1 MSNVAN
7 YFRCSPRQTRQFVT
21 ECLRAGLVPFV
32 QSSPGMGKSSIMKSV
47 AEEYEL
53 EVIDHRLSTSTPED
67 LSGLPRFNERGY
79 AEFVPFAD
87 LFPIEGTPLPEH
99 KQGWMLFLDEFNQA
113 TKSVQSASYKLI
125 LDRMTGQKKLHEKV
139 VITAAGN
146 LATDRAIV
154 NVLGTAMQSRVV
166 HIEMEINFNEWLED
180 VALKQNYDRRIIG
193 FLAQFPSK
201 LMTFDPNH
209 TDKTFCCPRTWEFMN
224 RLLAVTDVTDDRVAL
239 YGGTISPGIA
249 AEFVQFTKIYGSL
262 INIREVITNP
272 ATAPLPEGAP
282 MKWATVSMLMEK
294 VDAKNFNALAE
305 YMSRFDLTF
314 RVLFFRSVLVRN
326 PEFRNLDAFRQ
337 NMLTLS
343 RYLHS

>member
-53 EVIDHRLSTSTPED
+53 EVIDHRLSTSAPED

-79 AEFVPFAD
+79 AEFAPFAD

-314 RVLFFRSVLVRN
+314 RILFFRSVLVRN

>member
-53 EVIDHRLSTSTPED
+53 EVIDHRLSTSAPED

-79 AEFVPFAD
+79 AEFAPFAD

>member
-1 MSNVAN
+1 
-7 YFRCSPRQTRQFVT
+7 
-21 ECLRAGLVPFV
+21 
-32 QSSPGMGKSSIMKSV
+32 
-47 AEEYEL
+47 
-53 EVIDHRLSTSTPED
+53 
-67 LSGLPRFNERGY
+67 
-79 AEFVPFAD
+79 
-87 LFPIEGTPLPEH
+87 
-99 KQGWMLFLDEFNQA
+99 
-113 TKSVQSASYKLI
+113 
-125 LDRMTGQKKLHEKV
+125 MTGQKKLHEKV

-262 INIREVITNP
+262 INVREVITNP

>member
-53 EVIDHRLSTSTPED
+53 EVIDHRLSTSAPED

-79 AEFVPFAD
+79 AEFAPFAD

-180 VALKQNYDRRIIG
+180 VALKQNYDQRIIG

>member
-53 EVIDHRLSTSTPED
+53 KVIDHRLSTSAPED

-79 AEFVPFAD
+79 AEFAPFAD

>member
-53 EVIDHRLSTSTPED
+53 EVIDHRLSTSAPED

-79 AEFVPFAD
+79 AEFAPFAD
-87 LFPIEGTPLPEH
+87 LFPIEGTPLPGH

-180 VALKQNYDRRIIG
+180 VALKQNYDQRIIG

-224 RLLAVTDVTDDRVAL
+224 RLLSVTDVTDDRVAL

-249 AEFVQFTKIYGSL
+249 AEFVQFTKIYSSL

>member
-87 LFPIEGTPLPEH
+87 LFPIEGTPLPVH

>member
-32 QSSPGMGKSSIMKSV
+32 QSSPGMGKSSIIKSV

-53 EVIDHRLSTSTPED
+53 EVIDHRLSTSAPED

-79 AEFVPFAD
+79 AEFAPFAD

-282 MKWATVSMLMEK
+282 MKWATVSILMEK

-326 PEFRNLDAFRQ
+326 PEFRNLDAFHQ

>member
-53 EVIDHRLSTSTPED
+53 EVIDHRLSTSAPED

>member
-53 EVIDHRLSTSTPED
+53 EVIDHRLSTSAPED

-79 AEFVPFAD
+79 AEFAPFAD

-294 VDAKNFNALAE
+294 VDARNFNALAE

>member
-53 EVIDHRLSTSTPED
+53 EVIDHRLSTSAPED

-79 AEFVPFAD
+79 AEFAPFAD
-87 LFPIEGTPLPEH
+87 LFPIEGTPLPVH

-262 INIREVITNP
+262 INVREVITNP

>member
-53 EVIDHRLSTSTPED
+53 EVIDHRLSTSAPED

-79 AEFVPFAD
+79 AEFAPFAD

-139 VITAAGN
+139 VISAAGN

>member
-79 AEFVPFAD
+79 AEFAPFAD

>member
-53 EVIDHRLSTSTPED
+53 EVIDHRLSTSAPED

-79 AEFVPFAD
+79 AEFAPFAD
-87 LFPIEGTPLPEH
+87 LFPIEGTPLPAH

-305 YMSRFDLTF
+305 YLSRFDLTF

>member
-53 EVIDHRLSTSTPED
+53 EVIDHRLSTSAPED

-79 AEFVPFAD
+79 AEFAPFAD
-87 LFPIEGTPLPEH
+87 LFPIEGTPLPAH

-154 NVLGTAMQSRVV
+154 NVLGTARQSRVV

>member
-53 EVIDHRLSTSTPED
+53 EVIDHRLSTSAPED

-79 AEFVPFAD
+79 AEFAPFAD
-87 LFPIEGTPLPEH
+87 LFPIEGTPLPKH

-180 VALKQNYDRRIIG
+180 VALKQNYDQRIIG

-282 MKWATVSMLMEK
+282 MKWATVSMLME
-294 VDAKNFNALAE
+294 
-305 YMSRFDLTF
+305 
-314 RVLFFRSVLVRN
+314 
-326 PEFRNLDAFRQ
+326 
-337 NMLTLS
+337 
-343 RYLHS
+343 

>member
-53 EVIDHRLSTSTPED
+53 EIIDHRLSTSTPED

-79 AEFVPFAD
+79 AEFAPFAD

>member
-53 EVIDHRLSTSTPED
+53 EVIDHRLSTSAPED

-79 AEFVPFAD
+79 AEFAPFAD

-224 RLLAVTDVTDDRVAL
+224 RLLSVTDVTADRVAL

-294 VDAKNFNALAE
+294 VDARNFNALAE

>member
-53 EVIDHRLSTSTPED
+53 EVIDHRLSTSAPED

-282 MKWATVSMLMEK
+282 MKWATVSMLMEE
-294 VDAKNFNALAE
+294 VDARNFNALAE

>member
-53 EVIDHRLSTSTPED
+53 EVIDHRLSTSAPED

-79 AEFVPFAD
+79 AEFAPFAD
-87 LFPIEGTPLPEH
+87 LFPIEGTPLPRH

-180 VALKQNYDRRIIG
+180 VALKQNYDQRIIG

-294 VDAKNFNALAE
+294 VDARNFNALAE

>member
-53 EVIDHRLSTSTPED
+53 EVIDHRLSTSAPED

-79 AEFVPFAD
+79 AEFAPFAD

-262 INIREVITNP
+262 INIQEVITNP

>member
-1 MSNVAN
+1 
-7 YFRCSPRQTRQFVT
+7 
-21 ECLRAGLVPFV
+21 
-32 QSSPGMGKSSIMKSV
+32 MKSV

-53 EVIDHRLSTSTPED
+53 EVIDHRLSTSAPED

-79 AEFVPFAD
+79 AEFAPFAD

-224 RLLAVTDVTDDRVAL
+224 RLLSVTDVTADRVAL

-294 VDAKNFNALAE
+294 VDARNFNALAE